1 VISIEMMTRRGFS
14 NILAFAGGLCTTSSA
29 QHHFG
34 RTFGE
39 VSSMTPL
46 PKAVVIAGP
55 SGVGKG
61 TLIER
66 LRNEFPALFGFS
78 VSHTT
83 RQPRVGEQDGVHYH
97 FTTVPEIQRD
107 IEAGL
112 FIEHAQ
118 VHGKFYGT
126 SVAAVGAVR
135 DKGRICILDID
146 VQGCRLVRDKKLPA
160 KFFFIAPP
168 SMEVLEHRLRGRGT
182 EDETA
187 ILKRL
192 ANAMGEIEAKDEPGL
207 FDVVIVNDNLDKAFA
222 DIKEHLTEELKYAS
236 AWTSK

>member
-1 VISIEMMTRRGFS
+1 MMRVFAEH
-14 NILAFAGGLCTTSSA
+14 LAYTGLGNSSA
-29 QHHFG
+29 LHLG
-34 RTFGE
+34 RTFGNLP
-39 VSSMTPL
+39 SMTPL
-46 PKAVVIAGP
+46 PNAVVIAGP

-83 RQPRVGEQDGVHYH
+83 RPPRAGEQDGVHYH
-97 FTTVPEIQRD
+97 FTTVPEIQRE
-107 IEAGL
+107 IKAGR
-112 FIEHAQ
+112 FIEHAE
-118 VHGKFYGT
+118 VHGKYYGT

-135 DKGRICILDID
+135 DQGRICILDID
-146 VQGCRLVRDKKLPA
+146 VQGCRLVREKGLPA

-168 SMEVLEHRLRGRGT
+168 SMDELEHRLRGRGT

-192 ANAMGEIEAKDEPGL
+192 ANAKGEIEAKDEPGL
-207 FDVVIVNDNLDKAFA
+207 FDVIIVNDNLDKAFS
-222 DIKEHLTEELKYAS
+222 DLKYHLTDELKYAS
-236 AWTSK
+236 AWISNRTE